1 MRCLRRSRKV
11 GVMLAMAA
19 VLALPTGGRASVAA
33 AAESARSSPGLPDWS
48 RGGLLGDFS
57 LGSSREPIRIS
68 ADMLEF
74 DYKNRVLTY
83 RGGVEV
89 TQGDMTLRS
98 NTLTI
103 HFDEHAADHDKLQE
117 IVAEGEV
124 RIGKG
129 ARFAT
134 GGRAVFDQATKT
146 VTLSQDAVLHDGD
159 NRVAGDRVVV
169 YLDQGRSVV
178 EGGGDSRVHAVLVP
192 PTEGRDQGPT
202 PRIAGDH

>member
-1 MRCLRRSRKV
+1 MRCLLLSPKV
-11 GVMLAMAA
+11 GVLLAVAA
-19 VLALPTGGRASVAA
+19 ALSLPAGGRASVVAA
-33 AAESARSSPGLPDWS
+33 DEASRSSPGLPDWS
-48 RGGLLGDFS
+48 RGGFLGDFS

-103 HFDEHAADHDKLQE
+103 HFDEHAAGRDKLQE

-129 ARFAT
+129 TRFAT
-134 GGRAVFDQATKT
+134 GGRAVFDQTTKT

-169 YLDQGRSVV
+169 YLEQGRSVV

-192 PTEGRDQGPT
+192 PTEGRDQSPT
-202 PRIAGDH
+202 PRIDGDH